1 MNRERQ
7 VWVGFVAA
15 GVVADVLLRG
25 VAHDHP
31 LVALDVIVQV
41 DAVNAVVKVD
51 VQLEAVVRPRAELE
65 RAVLAVEGEVGDVD
79 DARALE
85 ERLRYP

>member
-7 VWVGFVAA
+7 VRVGFVAA
-15 GVVADVLLRG
+15 GVVANVLLGG
-25 VAHDHP
+25 VAQDHP
-31 LVALDVIVQV
+31 LVALDVVVQV
-41 DAVNAVVKVD
+41 DAVNAVVEVD

-65 RAVLAVEGEVGDVD
+65 RAVLAVEREVGDVD